1 MSRTT
6 ILDLFNRYPKFV
18 VHGTL
23 REYLFSTF
31 RDCDIE
37 SINSISGASGKWK
50 IEVGQVWHRKQDMR
64 YEESYRFKRRVVDI
78 CKISNYDNAKTI
90 VIFEE
95 NIRPDDQ
102 WGNIKNYHCA
112 SIPQSFRGWGKLQEN
127 LTSRS

>member
-18 VHGTL
+18 MHGTL

-37 SINSISGASGKWK
+37 SINSISGARGKWK
-50 IEVGQVWHRKQDMR
+50 IEVGQVWHRKQDMC
-64 YEESYRFKRRVVDI
+64 YEESYRIKRKVVDI
-78 CKISNYDNAKTI
+78 CKISNYENAETI
-90 VIFEE
+90 VIFED
-95 NIRPDDQ
+95 IYRPDVQ
-102 WGNIKNYHCA
+102 WGDIKNYHSA
-112 SIPQSFRGWGKLQEN
+112 SIPRSFRGWGKLQEN